1 LLFIKVKTPRKKRA
15 YGAPIRIG
23 TILRSTLDFLN
34 SLANAMALRPVS
46 GHCLCSRLHVALACF
61 VALLIGA
68 PCVCAQTP
76 NGLDNPEATLESD
89 SEGWVPSFRS
99 VGQDA
104 LTIARAPFTLSDSQ
118 KLLMLGASGVV
129 LSGMSVLDEPVHR
142 RLNGRSGAL
151 STSTGPL
158 AAPGRWYDQMGPDR
172 VALGTV
178 GALAVSGLAL
188 QRRSFTRTS
197 VRVLEAVAYTKL
209 VTGFAKGLFSRS
221 RPFAGEGALAGE
233 PGTFDGAHANT
244 SMPSGH
250 TARAFAIASVL
261 AHQADRWYVSL
272 PAYGMAGS
280 VGLERIRSGDHWL
293 TDVAVGGALGYL
305 IGRVVSSP
313 PSSDDVTYT
322 PIVSTDRVGLTI
334 QF

>member
-1 LLFIKVKTPRKKRA
+1 
-15 YGAPIRIG
+15 
-23 TILRSTLDFLN
+23 
-34 SLANAMALRPVS
+34 MALRSVS
-46 GHCLCSRLHVALACF
+46 ETCLCSRFRAALVCMIG
-61 VALLIGA
+61 LLIGA

-76 NGLDNPEATLESD
+76 HNVDAPTSGLDAQSK
-89 SEGWVPSFRS
+89 GWVPSFRS
-99 VGQDA
+99 MGHNA
-104 LTIARAPFTLSDSQ
+104 LTIAEAPFSLSRSQ
-118 KLLMLGASGVV
+118 QMLVLGASGIV
-129 LSGMSVLDEPVHR
+129 LSSMSALDEPVYR
-142 RLNGRSGAL
+142 RLDDRSGTL
-151 STSTGPL
+151 SASTGPL
-158 AAPGRWYDQMGPDR
+158 AAPGRWYDRVGPDQ

-178 GALAVSGLAL
+178 GALAVGGLAL

-197 VRVLEAVAYTKL
+197 VRLVEAVAYTKL

-221 RPFAGEGALAGE
+221 RPFVEKGAFAGE

-261 AHQADRWYVSL
+261 AHQADRWYVSV

-313 PSSDDVTYT
+313 PSTSGDVSYT
-322 PIVSTDRVGLTI
+322 PIVSTDRIGLTI